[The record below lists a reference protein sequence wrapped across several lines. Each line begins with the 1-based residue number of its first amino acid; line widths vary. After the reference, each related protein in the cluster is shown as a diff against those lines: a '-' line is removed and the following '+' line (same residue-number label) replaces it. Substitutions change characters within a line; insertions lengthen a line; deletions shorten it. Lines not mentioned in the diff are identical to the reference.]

1 MCETGDIP
9 LLQKVLDAAL
19 ASRCPLDAL
28 ECSNALVHAAVH
40 RQTDVVRKLLTATVD
55 KHAGLYQTL
64 SLNSCRGVYA
74 LEISMFTAD
83 ADNDTD
89 AET

>member
-55 KHAGLYQTL
+55 KHSGLYQTL
-64 SLNSCRGVYA
+64 LIEFLSRCVYKCTQCT
-74 LEISMFTAD
+74 LRY
-83 ADNDTD
+83 
-89 AET
+89 

>member
-64 SLNSCRGVYA
+64 S
-74 LEISMFTAD
+74 
-83 ADNDTD
+83 
-89 AET
+89 